1 MSLDHPLTVPIDL
14 VLRLP
19 EVELARGSYVPLN
32 PRPQLTKSN
41 VYKLRSYEII
51 EQYKI
56 FMSLDP
62 RHPLTESNVYE
73 LRLHE
78 DIGKSW
84 TESARKLSVQNLVID
99 SLKSDNPS
107 ERERCIDL
115 LFQGMEKQGRNGAT
129 AGKLANALTE
139 TGLKTRPKNYSMSA
153 RK

>member
-1 MSLDHPLTVPIDL
+1 M
-14 VLRLP
+14 
-19 EVELARGSYVPLN
+19 PLN

-51 EQYKI
+51 EQYNL

-107 ERERCIDL
+107 ERERFIDL

-139 TGLKTRPKNYSMSA
+139 TGLKTRPKNYSIST